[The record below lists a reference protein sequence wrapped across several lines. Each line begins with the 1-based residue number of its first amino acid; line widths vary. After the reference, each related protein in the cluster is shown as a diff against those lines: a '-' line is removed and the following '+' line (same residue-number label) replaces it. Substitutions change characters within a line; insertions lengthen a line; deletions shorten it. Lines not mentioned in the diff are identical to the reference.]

1 MLQTFE
7 PLGFLD
13 SEDFLRTLLVPRFH
27 DSTKLPSPQ
36 LVDLDEHLL
45 ESPSLL
51 LTERDGSPRTEEATL
66 KRERIPRGRLCEE
79 RGRNLLRRR
88 VRCSAVSVSSLMP

>member
-7 PLGFLD
+7 PLRFLD
-13 SEDFLRTLLVPRFH
+13 SENFLRTLFVPRFH
-27 DSTKLPSPQ
+27 DSAKLSSTQ
-36 LVDLDEHLL
+36 LVDFDEHLL

-51 LTERDGSPRTEEATL
+51 LTKRDRSPRTEEASL

-79 RGRNLLRRR
+79 RRRNLLRRR
-88 VRCSAVSVSSLMP
+88 VRCSAVSVSSLMS